1 MRACG
6 TTRTGLTATLIKKG
20 IEKLEA
26 KTTKFFSYQGE
37 VLDTRKVEAHDI
49 QLQAMRVLGEML
61 DQFGSRS
68 GEAQQA
74 PSFVFVF
81 PTWSRTPEQQSL
93 APGGGGA
100 SDTPAAEQVIDVPEA
115 DLEVL

>member
-1 MRACG
+1 MKACE
-6 TTRTGLTATLIKKG
+6 TTRGGLTAVLIKKG

-26 KTTKFFSYQGE
+26 KTTKFFAYQGE
-37 VLDTRKVEAHDI
+37 VVDSRQVAAHDI

-68 GEAQQA
+68 GEGVVA

-93 APGGGGA
+93 ASGGGGA

>member
-1 MRACG
+1 MKC
-6 TTRTGLTATLIKKG
+6 TREGLTREVLEIARA
-20 IEKLEA
+20 KLTA

-37 VLDTRKVEAHDI
+37 VVSQRQVQAHDI
-49 QLQAMRVLGEML
+49 NLQAIRVIGEML

-100 SDTPAAEQVIDVPEA
+100 PEAPAGEQVIDVPEA